1 MKCRWKHC
9 KYGGE
14 VDKDKAVK
22 VGIAYYHP
30 ECYAER
36 EAIQKIIDTWHER
49 IDANPMEAMLR
60 KMVNDLVLKQN
71 VDAEFLLFALNYC
84 LDHGW
89 KLHYP
94 AGLKAVSKDIKAHG
108 AWEAQRNKVY
118 TRGLRAKTSLY
129 DDAPLDMDTSFEYKP
144 QKAVGFDDILR

>member
-22 VGIAYYHP
+22 VGIAYFHP

-36 EAIQKIIDTWHER
+36 QAIQKIIDVWHER
-49 IDANPMEAMLR
+49 VDAYPMESMLR

-84 LDHGW
+84 IDHGW

-94 AGLKAVSKDIKAHG
+94 AGLKAVSKDDKAHK
-108 AWEAQRNKVY
+108 AWDKIQNKKLLGTKSTVVIIDEF
-118 TRGLRAKTSLY
+118 RM
-129 DDAPLDMDTSFEYKP
+129 DDTPFDFKP
-144 QKAVGFDDILR
+144 QKATGFDDILR